1 MKTVKTISIKCDC
14 DKTIDFH
21 ELQSF
26 QGGLK
31 EHTESDY
38 EKSKKIYS
46 AIWVEFRSVLL
57 EWKKEMDN

>member
-1 MKTVKTISIKCDC
+1 MIQNIKIIGITSEEERMKEIQTISIKCDC

-38 EKSKKIYS
+38 EKAKKSI
-46 AIWVEFRSVLL
+46 LQ
-57 EWKKEMDN
+57 